1 MQRENTLTQTDNT
14 SRAAVRLHYLD
25 TLRVLAVLVVFLFH
39 ASMPFTLAQSE
50 IANAETSLVATLFFV
65 AFLAPWGMPFFFL
78 LAGAATWF
86 ALRRRTARQ
95 FAAERFRRLFIPF
108 LVGCALF
115 TPFQAYVEWMFR
127 LRVGTYDGSYL
138 QFFFVEHFNG
148 WNPTM
153 FGWLG
158 YHLWFLGYLFV
169 DSLLLLPLFEWL
181 KGEAGRRVVSWLAR
195 LCEHRGGILV
205 FALPLLLVQLGLRP
219 FFPEERNW
227 ADFFYYPLFFL
238 AGYLFYSD
246 ERFLR
251 AVRRDRWLV
260 LAVGIAA
267 LLGLMATVALGEA
280 KTLFSTPG
288 SSGFYLFW
296 ACAVVDAWC
305 WGVTM
310 LYIGMRF
317 LDFSNKWTRY
327 GQEAILP
334 FYLLHQ
340 PVIWALAFYA
350 VQWQAGVTIKM
361 LAVVLASFV
370 VTIGMYELL
379 IRRVAPLRALFGMKG
394 RPSTPVMQPR
404 EATPAGG
411 TGTQPSA

>member
-1 MQRENTLTQTDNT
+1 MQRENALAQTDNT

-25 TLRVLAVLVVFLFH
+25 TLRVLAVFAVFLFH

-50 IANAETSLVATLFFV
+50 IANAEISMVATVLFV
-65 AFLAPWGMPFFFL
+65 VLLAPWGMPFFFL
-78 LAGAATWF
+78 LAGAGTWF
-86 ALRRRTARQ
+86 ALQRRTARQ
-95 FAAERFRRLFIPF
+95 FVGERFRRLFIPF

-115 TPFQAYVEWMFR
+115 TPPQALFEWMFR
-127 LRVGTYDGSYL
+127 VQAGTFDGSYL
-138 QFFFVEHFNG
+138 QFFFIERFDG
-148 WNPTM
+148 WNPTL

-181 KGEAGRRVVSWLAR
+181 KGEAGRRVVSWLAG
-195 LCEHRGGILV
+195 LCEHRGGTLA

-251 AVRRDRWLV
+251 AIRRDRWLV

-280 KTLFSTPG
+280 ETLFSTP
-288 SSGFYLFW
+288 SNPGFYFFW
-296 ACAVVDAWC
+296 ACAAIDAWC
-305 WGVTM
+305 WSVVM
-310 LYIGMRF
+310 LYVGMRL
-317 LDFSNKWTRY
+317 LDFSNEWTRY

-334 FYLLHQ
+334 FYVLHQ
-340 PVIWALAFYA
+340 PVIWAFAFYV
-350 VQWQAGVTIKM
+350 VQWEAGVTVKM
-361 LAVVLASFV
+361 LTVTLASFV

-379 IRRVAPLRALFGMKG
+379 IRRVAPLRALFGMK
-394 RPSTPVMQPR
+394 RSV
-404 EATPAGG
+404 
-411 TGTQPSA
+411 